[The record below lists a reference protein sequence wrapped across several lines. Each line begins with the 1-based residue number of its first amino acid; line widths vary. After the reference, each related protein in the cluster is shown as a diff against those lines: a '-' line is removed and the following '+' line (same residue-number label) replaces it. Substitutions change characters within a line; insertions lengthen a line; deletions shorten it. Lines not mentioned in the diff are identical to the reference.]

1 MVKNLLAS
9 AKDLGSIPGLGRL
22 PGEGNGNSLQY
33 SCLENFKDIG
43 VWQAAVHGVTKESD
57 LA

>member
-22 PGEGNGNSLQY
+22 SGEGNGNSLQY
-33 SCLENFKDIG
+33 SRLENFKDIG
-43 VWQAAVHGVTKESD
+43 VWQATVHAVTKESD